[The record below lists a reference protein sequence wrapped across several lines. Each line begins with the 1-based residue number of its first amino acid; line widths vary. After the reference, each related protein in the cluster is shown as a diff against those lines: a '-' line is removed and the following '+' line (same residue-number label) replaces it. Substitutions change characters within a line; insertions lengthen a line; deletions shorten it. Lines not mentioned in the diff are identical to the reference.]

1 MRESLPELLSEID
14 EDDLLSLYFAGR
26 GGWDSDTGEH
36 YCYSYN
42 AQADDPETY
51 WVISSIFD
59 DIEENFNGS
68 KALLL
73 ADCCYSGGSIDE
85 VKRGDRDISYACVTS
100 FV

>member
-1 MRESLPELLSEID
+1 MLSETD
-14 EDDLLSLYFAGR
+14 EDDLLILYFAGH
-26 GGWDSDTGEH
+26 GGWDSDTGKH

-51 WVISSIFD
+51 RVISSIFD

-73 ADCCYSGGSIDE
+73 ADYCYSGGLIDE
-85 VKRGDRDISYACVTS
+85 VKRGDSDISYACVTS